1 MMKLFRLVTRRSRD
15 ERGAALVEFA
25 FIVVLLLTIVMG
37 TVEMGLAFKDW
48 LSISTASREAVRVGS
63 AAGND
68 PNTDCFMLEAMAGA
82 LFAVQLE
89 DIVDVT
95 IYDAESGPLV
105 GPKNVYR
112 VKSAADD
119 DAILLC
125 DKGWFPIQQGWDP
138 SSRGV
143 TAGDLSLLGVQIRFN
158 HDWVTDIGP
167 FGGTSQWTD
176 DAVMRLEPKQFS

>member
-1 MMKLFRLVTRRSRD
+1 MKKLFRVLTRRGRD

-68 PNTDCFMLEAMAGA
+68 ANSDCFMLEAMAGA
-82 LFAVQLE
+82 LFAVELG
-89 DIVDVT
+89 DIEDVT
-95 IYDAESGPLV
+95 IYDAELGPSSGS
-105 GPKNVYR
+105 KNVYR
-112 VKSAADD
+112 VATAADD
-119 DAILLC
+119 EAILEC
-125 DKGWFPIQQGWDP
+125 DKGWFPVVKGWD
-138 SSRGV
+138 STTRGV
-143 TAGDLSLLGVQIRFN
+143 TAGDLSLLGVRITFN

-167 FGGTSQWTD
+167 FGGTSTWVD
-176 DAVMRLEPKQFS
+176 DAIMRLEPKQFS